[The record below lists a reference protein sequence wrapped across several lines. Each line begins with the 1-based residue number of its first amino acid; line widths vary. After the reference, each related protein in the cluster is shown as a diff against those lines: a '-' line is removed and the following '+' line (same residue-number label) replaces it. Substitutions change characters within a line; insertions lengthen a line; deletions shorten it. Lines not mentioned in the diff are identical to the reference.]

1 MPDRVLTPKQQEEA
15 FTIMGDVTNLDA
27 DRICRLFGRF
37 LDKET
42 KKSEVRFFLDD
53 IITIS
58 SKDSPFV
65 KDGSVTTLGIYITNK
80 FLIEDLKIFG
90 YINKPFNKSV
100 HGKINDAMASAM
112 PMGDITPQQFANY
125 IDRCQYLFG
134 GPLSFIVGTS
144 VSETLLTLP
153 PMATKRLHTL
163 LDEHQ
168 PELQANDPQVAA
180 HIEKEVVTVALG
192 EMRKKDD
199 PAMALFD
206 SGCGVDPYNNYKTIC
221 VMKGAIVDNTGESPT
236 GYKVVTSNY
245 DTGITKED
253 MPKIADTVVTSSY
266 SSGVATQDSGANGKK
281 YNALFQNV
289 RLQARGSDCGTKQYL
304 MVKITDKYMFRY
316 VMSGGKPVLITPE
329 NFKQFEGRIM
339 PIRSGVYCKAKSPE
353 YCATC
358 IGARPYQVGI
368 RNFGL
373 TFMTIAGSTLNA
385 SLKKKHDVSIKMY
398 KITMD
403 DLMKY
408 VH

>member
-153 PMATKRLHTL
+153 KRLHTL
-163 LDEHQ
+163 LDEHR

-221 VMKGAIVDNTGESPT
+221 VMKGAIVDNTGSPPLDIRW
-236 GYKVVTSNY
+236 S
-245 DTGITKED
+245 
-253 MPKIADTVVTSSY
+253 P
-266 SSGVATQDSGANGKK
+266 
-281 YNALFQNV
+281 
-289 RLQARGSDCGTKQYL
+289 
-304 MVKITDKYMFRY
+304 
-316 VMSGGKPVLITPE
+316 LITILVSR
-329 NFKQFEGRIM
+329 KRICRRL
-339 PIRSGVYCKAKSPE
+339 PIRLLHLRIPLALLHRILVQ
-353 YCATC
+353 T
-358 IGARPYQVGI
+358 ARNITPCSRMFGCRPVGLI
-368 RNFGL
+368 VGQNN
-373 TFMTIAGSTLNA
+373 T
-385 SLKKKHDVSIKMY
+385 
-398 KITMD
+398 
-403 DLMKY
+403 
-408 VH
+408 